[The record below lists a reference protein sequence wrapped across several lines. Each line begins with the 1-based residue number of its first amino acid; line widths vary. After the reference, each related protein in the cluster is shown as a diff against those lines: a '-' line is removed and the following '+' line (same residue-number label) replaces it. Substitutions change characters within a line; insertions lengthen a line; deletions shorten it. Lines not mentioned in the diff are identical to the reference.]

1 MKTKRFLPPFGKIF
15 TTTIFLTIIGGVGL
29 GFTLLLMEPKLGPRW
44 LFFFFLVIFGAGL
57 ALPFTFIIQRRFAD
71 QVVQSNILVREAVLF
86 GIYLA
91 LLAWLQLGRVLT
103 NLIILIIGVGFLLFE
118 MLLRMAEKATFRADD
133 DDGEL

>member
-15 TTTIFLTIIGGVGL
+15 TTALFLTVIGGAGL
-29 GFTLLLMEPKLGPRW
+29 GFTLLFMEPKLGPRW

-86 GIYLA
+86 GIYLS

-118 MLLRMAEKATFRADD
+118 MLLRMAEKATFKAD